1 MSRATVTVNVI
12 STFLLVRLLLPKMQA
27 TASKTTT
34 TPRIT
39 VLTSTLH
46 KFATFPARKA
56 DRIFEELRQPV
67 ENFDARY
74 NDTKL
79 LVMLYGEKLADSL
92 SNSGE
97 LSVCLN
103 FVCPGWCVSNL
114 KAPGK
119 MMEKM
124 AERMLARP
132 TDDGA
137 RVIVDAVVAEKAS
150 TRHGAFVSDMKV
162 KK

>member
-1 MSRATVTVNVI
+1 MNVI
-12 STFLLVRLLLPKMQA
+12 STFLLVRLLLPKMQG
-27 TASKTTT
+27 TDLKPTTI
-34 TPRIT
+34 PRIT

-46 KFATFPARKA
+46 KFATLPARKSN
-56 DRIFEELRQPV
+56 RIFEELRQPI
-67 ENFDARY
+67 EDFDARY

-79 LVMLYGEKLADSL
+79 LVMLYGQKLADSL
-92 SNSGE
+92 ST
-97 LSVCLN
+97 LSESQVCLN

-119 MMEKM
+119 VSEKL
-124 AERMLARP
+124 AERILARS

-137 RVIVDAVVAEKAS
+137 RIIVDAVAAEKAAS
-150 TRHGAFVSDMKV
+150 RHGAFVSDMKV